1 MSRPSK
7 QFPQSPLSRSLDLSA
22 LDSSSSPRA
31 ASNAASPVAL
41 FSAGVSAVA
50 RSRADPGD
58 SPSPLQS
65 RHLAEDSRFLSRF
78 DSEDEPLSA
87 RILFPVSRLESASS
101 QAPSLGTVQA
111 NCV

>member
-58 SPSPLQS
+58 SPSPAIKTPCRRQPV
-65 RHLAEDSRFLSRF
+65 
-78 DSEDEPLSA
+78 SEPMSA
-87 RILFPVSRLESASS
+87 RILFSVSRLESASS